1 MNRWAR
7 SLGSTVLL
15 SSLTA
20 AVAWMA
26 TALSFLMAVVSENHP
41 TNPAEI
47 IQAATRT
54 ALAVGN
60 LLFVSLAVWFGFQ
73 SLGDL
78 PPAKAVYSPLLD
90 LAIGLGTAALFAT
103 ILAVISGLALFYRRL
118 RKGG

>member
-1 MNRWAR
+1 MSSPRDRRGGTGISTTASRQKR
-7 SLGSTVLL
+7 SSR
-15 SSLTA
+15 
-20 AVAWMA
+20 
-26 TALSFLMAVVSENHP
+26 

-118 RKGG
+118 RKGR